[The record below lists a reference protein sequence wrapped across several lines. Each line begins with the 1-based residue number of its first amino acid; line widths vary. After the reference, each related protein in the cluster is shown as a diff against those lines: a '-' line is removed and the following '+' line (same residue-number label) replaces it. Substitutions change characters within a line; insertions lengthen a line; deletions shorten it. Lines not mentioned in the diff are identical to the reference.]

1 MMTDEQLL
9 EEYSKEIF
17 GSIYRP
23 SDNLTVAKLIDSHRT
38 LREWRREWNEGN
50 LDAQKEGYKFG
61 YEMGIK
67 CAAENTIQYD
77 DLRKMTVQELANLVG
92 EDT

>member
-1 MMTDEQLL
+1 MTDEQLL

-38 LREWRREWNEGN
+38 LRN
-50 LDAQKEGYKFG
+50 LNIERNGIFEDARANGYKNG
-61 YEMGIK
+61 YDWGVK

>member
-1 MMTDEQLL
+1 MTDKQLL
-9 EEYSKEIF
+9 EEYSKEIY
-17 GSIYRP
+17 GKYYHP
-23 SDNLTVAKLIDSHRT
+23 SDNLTVAQLIDSHRT
-38 LREWRREWNEGN
+38 LRDLYSGAFG
-50 LDAQKEGYKFG
+50 DARANGYKNG
-61 YEMGIK
+61 YDWGVK